1 MRSVEKENPLAHVAA
16 ARRITGY
23 GAQGDRTIQATEY
36 ARTAVSAERSR
47 PDTRERPAVR
57 AEQDPCSLHRPV

>member
-1 MRSVEKENPLAHVAA
+1 MRSVEEEDPLAHVAA
-16 ARRITGY
+16 ALD

-36 ARTAVSAERSR
+36 ARPAVSAERSR
-47 PDTRERPAVR
+47 PDTFKRPAVR